1 MRDRFGVGWRPELAA
16 DILSHLEAI
25 DIVEVISEECLPPGG
40 RRAIAALAR
49 QVPIVL
55 HGVSLGLAS
64 TSAVD
69 GRRLVALAEMIN
81 ELRPLGWSEHLA
93 FVRAGTVEI
102 GHLTA
107 APRTAATAAATAQN
121 IRTAA
126 DRVGSMPAMENI
138 ATLLDP
144 PGSDWDEAEWITA
157 VVRAAGCP
165 LLLDLH
171 NVHANALNFG
181 FDPFEYLDRI
191 PLETVT
197 TIHLAGGRLIQ
208 EPSTPGGPVRWRV
221 LDDHLHE
228 VPARVYDLLTEVGAG
243 VANPLTVILEY
254 DGNYPPFPDMLR
266 QLTSARAALQLGR
279 ERMKLRLPAGR
290 AS

>member
-1 MRDRFGVGWRPELAA
+1 VGWRPELAA
-16 DILSHLEAI
+16 DILSHLDAI

-55 HGVSLGLAS
+55 HGLSLGLAS
-64 TSAVD
+64 TSGVD
-69 GRRLVALAEMIN
+69 GQRLAALAEMIN
-81 ELRPLGWSEHLA
+81 ELRPLAWSEHLA

-107 APRTAATAAATAQN
+107 APRTAVTAAATAQN

-126 DRVGSMPAMENI
+126 DSVGSMPAMENI

-144 PGSDWDEAEWITA
+144 PGSDWDEAEWITE

-181 FDPFEYLDRI
+181 FDPLEYLDRI

-208 EPSTPGGPVRWRV
+208 EPSTGDGPVRWRV
-221 LDDHLHE
+221 LDDHRHE

-243 VANPLTVILEY
+243 VAGPLTVILEY
-254 DGNYPPFPDMLR
+254 DGDYPPFSDMLR

-279 ERMKLRLPAGR
+279 QRMTLRLPAGT

>member
-25 DIVEVISEECLPPGG
+25 DLVEVISEECLRPAG
-40 RRAIAALAR
+40 RRAIGALAR

-69 GRRLVALAEMIN
+69 DRRLGALADVVN
-81 ELRPLGWSEHLA
+81 DLRPLAWSEHLA
-93 FVRAGTVEI
+93 FVRAGAVEI

-107 APRTAATAAATAQN
+107 APRTAATAVATARN
-121 IRTAA
+121 IRAAA
-126 DRVGSMPAMENI
+126 DRIGSMPAMENI

-144 PGSDWDEAEWITA
+144 PGSDLDEAAWITE
-157 VVRAAGCP
+157 VVREAGCP

-171 NVHANALNFG
+171 NLHANALNFG
-181 FDPFEYLDRI
+181 FDPFEYLGRI
-191 PLETVT
+191 PLQTVT

-208 EPSTPGGPVRWRV
+208 EPATDGGPPRWRV

-228 VPARVYDLLTEVGAG
+228 VPVRVYDLLAEVGAG
-243 VANPLTVILEY
+243 VASPLIVILEY
-254 DGNYPPFPDMLR
+254 DGNYPPFVDMLR
-266 QLTSARAALQLGR
+266 QLSCARAALQSGRQRLQARLG
-279 ERMKLRLPAGR
+279 A